1 MSSRYLFKLI
11 LIPQDKRVTIVHG
24 DSILLNKT
32 CPDKFRNA
40 ITKSLEL
47 HGVQVACNDFID
59 DFPADGVVGVTTRNG
74 QMLDADLVVC
84 IIT

>member
-1 MSSRYLFKLI
+1 M
-11 LIPQDKRVTIVHG
+11 TIVHG